1 MTAMEGYKGR
11 KAPNV
16 SSYLA
21 NLNALPSAH
30 DVASQQQQQQQQQQE
45 DFSFD
50 DELAQFTNAEF
61 LDQDVGDYLEQ
72 QPMSE
77 YGPAL
82 EEKARRDNSVANN
95 EIGGRGMDFI
105 TGVLHRPYRP
115 STISPKTPSSLNRKF
130 SRFPNNND
138 SSLTRTHQATS
149 HSQA

>member
-1 MTAMEGYKGR
+1 MAAMEGYKGR

-30 DVASQQQQQQQQQQE
+30 DVASQQQE

-72 QPMSE
+72 QPMPE

-82 EEKARRDNSVANN
+82 EEKARRDNAVANN
-95 EIGGRGMDFI
+95 EIAGRGMDFI
-105 TGVLHRPYRP
+105 TGMLHRYYSHIISHRP
-115 STISPKTPSSLNRKF
+115 CRPNTVVPQQKSSR
-130 SRFPNNND
+130 
-138 SSLTRTHQATS
+138 ATS
-149 HSQA
+149 TKMTHR

>member
-1 MTAMEGYKGR
+1 MATMEGYKGR

-30 DVASQQQQQQQQQQE
+30 DVATQQQHQQHE

-72 QPMSE
+72 QPMPE

-82 EEKARRDNSVANN
+82 EEKARRDIAVANN

-105 TGVLHRPYRP
+105 TGMLHRYQSSITSPDHRRLSIDNSHASP
-115 STISPKTPSSLNRKF
+115 TIM
-130 SRFPNNND
+130 
-138 SSLTRTHQATS
+138 THR
-149 HSQA
+149 

>member
-1 MTAMEGYKGR
+1 MAAMEGYKGR

-30 DVASQQQQQQQQQQE
+30 DVASQQQE

-72 QPMSE
+72 QPMPE

-82 EEKARRDNSVANN
+82 EEKARRENAVANN
-95 EIGGRGMDFI
+95 EIAGRGMDFI
-105 TGVLHRPYRP
+105 TGMLHRYHFHIINRRP
-115 STISPKTPSSLNRKF
+115 CRPNTVVSPQKL
-130 SRFPNNND
+130 
-138 SSLTRTHQATS
+138 LTL
-149 HSQA
+149 SQQL